1 MSLYNGLV
9 EIFPLVPRKDVVLM
23 VSEEEILSHLNI
35 QGSCP
40 YRSGKWK
47 PPFRLKETGS
57 PEFGN
62 RVKRMQVSELRSQIP
77 EESF

>member
-47 PPFRLKETGS
+47 PRKENAGVRAQKSDTRG
-57 PEFGN
+57 
-62 RVKRMQVSELRSQIP
+62 ELLAASC
-77 EESF
+77 